1 MSNRRADKQQ
11 KQQRGWD
18 DDERGV
24 YLRDC
29 DLDDDHQNIMM
40 AIIRGML
47 HSQDA
52 FPDQI
57 FH

>member
-1 MSNRRADKQQ
+1 MRNRRADKQQ
-11 KQQRGWD
+11 EQQRGWY

-24 YLRDC
+24 YLRDF
-29 DLDDDHQNIMM
+29 DLDDHQTIMM